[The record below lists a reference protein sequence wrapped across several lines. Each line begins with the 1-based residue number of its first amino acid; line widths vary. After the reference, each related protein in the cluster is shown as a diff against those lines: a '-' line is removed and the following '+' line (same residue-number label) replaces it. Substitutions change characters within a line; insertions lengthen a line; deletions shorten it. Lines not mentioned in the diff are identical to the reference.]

1 MPVASS
7 CPKVPKEDRWGVGQ
21 DCSDVNHWE
30 NLPHA
35 SPAARALGS
44 AQTVNAVGLTMS

>member
-7 CPKVPKEDRWGVGQ
+7 CPKVPKEDRWGVSQ
-21 DCSDVNHWE
+21 DANHWE

-44 AQTVNAVGLTMS
+44 AQTANAVGLTMS